1 MARLNL
7 PSTLSVTRNVQVIVM
22 VAAVAMTMDF
32 VFVGLDTLAK
42 IVQLAIVRTRVL
54 DVDTVTNGAAIASA
68 PVISWE

>member
-7 PSTLSVTRNVQVIVM
+7 PSTLSVTRNVQVIAM

-42 IVQLAIVRTRVL
+42 IVQLAIVRMRVL